1 VKISR
6 ASREQQEKV
15 ACCCTPRNRDT
26 KIRLQKEMVREE
38 KCSTVR
44 TAKESCMLLDSAM
57 FSDKKYNYQY
67 GWFAKML
74 VQVS

>member
-1 VKISR
+1 LRVAVLREIVIQKYDYKKRWFVKKNVQLCE
-6 ASREQQEKV
+6 A
-15 ACCCTPRNRDT
+15 
-26 KIRLQKEMVREE
+26 L
-38 KCSTVR
+38 R